1 MEIHISTQANNTN
14 YGTYLFW
21 HGLGA
26 RRVVSARELSLAEI
40 REIRDHIP
48 QDMQIESFIHGA
60 MCISYS
66 GRCLLSNYFVGRDAN
81 QGACTHPCRWKY
93 AVVEET
99 RPGEYMPIYENERGT
114 FIFNSG
120 DLCMIEHIPEMLEA
134 GIDSFK
140 IEGRMKQRAYAA
152 GVVSIYRRYVD
163 QYLEKGRKGYHVSEK
178 DRQTLLD
185 LGNRSGFTD
194 GYLAGHVGR
203 EMMSFAEGSHRKEQ
217 SEILET
223 GTEIRR
229 PIRGRFFAREGR
241 PMRLTVSCDGI
252 TLERE
257 SSQCPERARNRATD
271 EEVVAEKLKKTGDT
285 PFVFADL
292 VIDLEPGLFIPM
304 TQVNELRRETW
315 RSGGDAARREPPGA
329 GSLCACRSGGGY

>member
-1 MEIHISTQANNTN
+1 MSLPGDYVLSPKDLCAIERIPELAEAGVYSPEDRGADETESFTRRAWFPYTADTWISTSKRD
-14 YGTYLFW
+14 G
-21 HGLGA
+21 
-26 RRVVSARELSLAEI
+26 RVITSA
-40 REIRDHIP
+40 
-48 QDMQIESFIHGA
+48 
-60 MCISYS
+60 
-66 GRCLLSNYFVGRDAN
+66 
-81 QGACTHPCRWKY
+81 K
-93 AVVEET
+93 
-99 RPGEYMPIYENERGT
+99 
-114 FIFNSG
+114 
-120 DLCMIEHIPEMLEA
+120 
-134 GIDSFK
+134 
-140 IEGRMKQRAYAA
+140 
-152 GVVSIYRRYVD
+152 
-163 QYLEKGRKGYHVSEK
+163 K

-271 EEVVAEKLKKTGDT
+271 EEVVAE
-285 PFVFADL
+285 
-292 VIDLEPGLFIPM
+292 
-304 TQVNELRRETW
+304 
-315 RSGGDAARREPPGA
+315 S
-329 GSLCACRSGGGY
+329 